1 MISVG
6 IDVSKEK
13 SMVCI
18 LQAGKGN
25 ITRPFEIKHTEGD
38 LSALAEKLR
47 QLNDEVK
54 IILEATGVYH
64 LPVLTYLKDAGF
76 FVAVVNP
83 LEMKHYRS
91 IGLRRAKTDRL
102 DSRAIADYGVS
113 YWHSLQDY
121 EPTEVAYEELRLLSR
136 QYRHY
141 MRIHVESLLGLTHLL
156 DYTMPGIKSMMNSW
170 TESNGKDKLAD
181 FVDEYWHYD
190 NITKMTEDE
199 FSDSYLKWAEEKG
212 YQLNRNKAATIY
224 SMAQEGIPTIP
235 ANQTTEMLMHQAVEV
250 LKGVD
255 KTLTAIIAR
264 MREIA
269 KTLPE
274 YPVVR
279 AMGGVGETLAPRLI
293 ADIGDVRRF
302 HSGKA
307 LVAYAGIDAPPY
319 ESGIFIGTNRKITKR
334 GSAAIRK
341 TGYEVMRSLKSHKE
355 PEDNAVYQFILKK
368 EAEGKPKKVAKIA
381 GLNKFLRIYYARVME
396 VRST

>member
-6 IDVSKEK
+6 IDVSKGK
-13 SMVCI
+13 STVCI
-18 LQAGKGN
+18 LRAGKGN
-25 ITRPFEIKHTEGD
+25 VIKPFEITHTERD
-38 LSALAEKLR
+38 LSSLAAQLR
-47 QLNDEVK
+47 EINDEVK
-54 IILEATGVYH
+54 IILEATSVYH

-76 FVAVVNP
+76 FVSVVNP
-83 LEMKHYRS
+83 LEMKQYRS
-91 IGLRRAKTDRL
+91 LGLRRAKTDRL

-113 YWHSLQDY
+113 YWHFLQEY
-121 EPTEVAYEELRLLSR
+121 EPSEEVYEELRLLSR

-170 TESNGKDKLAD
+170 TETNGKDKLSD

-199 FSDSYLKWAEEKG
+199 FSDSYLEWAEKKG
-212 YQLNRNKAATIY
+212 YQMNRNKAATIY

-255 KTLTAIIAR
+255 KTLTAIITR
-264 MREIA
+264 MRELA

-319 ESGIFIGTNRKITKR
+319 ESGIFVGTNRKITKR
-334 GSAAIRK
+334 GSAVIRK

-355 PEDNAVYQFILKK
+355 PEDSAVYHFILKK

-396 VRST
+396 VHST